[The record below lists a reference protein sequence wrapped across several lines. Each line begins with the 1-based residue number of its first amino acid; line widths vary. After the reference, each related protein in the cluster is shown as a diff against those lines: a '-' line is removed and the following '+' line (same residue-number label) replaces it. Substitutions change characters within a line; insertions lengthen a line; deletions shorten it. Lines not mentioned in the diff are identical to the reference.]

1 MMFCCLIGISYQ
13 YIAGSSGDYLPLS
26 PGAARSIIIIKSRIK
41 GKIKSKLFPMCFK
54 RSR

>member
-1 MMFCCLIGISYQ
+1 MFCCLIGGSYQ
-13 YIAGSSGDYLPLS
+13 YIIRSSGDYLPLL

-54 RSR
+54 RSK